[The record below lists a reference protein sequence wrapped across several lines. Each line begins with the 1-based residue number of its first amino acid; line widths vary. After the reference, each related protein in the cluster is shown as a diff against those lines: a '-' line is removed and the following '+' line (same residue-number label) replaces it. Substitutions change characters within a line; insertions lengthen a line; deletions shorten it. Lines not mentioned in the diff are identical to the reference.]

1 MAERDPGMHDEPATG
16 AAAGGAD
23 LPQPALLIEEI
34 LAAILLGGMVLL
46 MFAQALVRNLPV
58 LARAEFGTWV
68 AHAVEILPCGLT
80 WLTFLACAAVTRRRE
95 LLRVELLRG
104 RLPVRW
110 RMKLDNVVWALW
122 GAFFFVLF
130 VLGLRATLAQRHQMT
145 SLEWLP
151 GWVVALSVPLGAALV
166 VWRTVQ
172 NIRDGYRS
180 SGVPDQ

>member
-1 MAERDPGMHDEPATG
+1 MHEPATSD
-16 AAAGGAD
+16 AAGGAD
-23 LPQPALLIEEI
+23 APSPLTEEI

-80 WLTFLACAAVTRRRE
+80 WLTFLGCAAVTRRQQ
-95 LLRVELLRG
+95 LLRVDLLRG

-110 RMKLDNVVWALW
+110 RTKLDSAVWCLW
-122 GAFFFVLF
+122 GAFFLVLF
-130 VLGLRATLAQRHQMT
+130 VLGLRVTLAQRHQMT

-151 GWVVALSVPLGAALV
+151 GWAVALSVPLGAVLV

-172 NIRDGYRS
+172 NIWDGNRS
-180 SGVPDQ
+180 PAGPDQ